1 MFCLSV
7 HRRCMHNTRCSL
19 ILCIIGPSIERSLNQ
34 SKCVLRSQPGKVKQK
49 IVALL
54 VFLFLNSAGRM
65 LSSLRRRWYVINES
79 NAGDKWNK
87 RNRLNIKRTPSFGF
101 ICSEIY
107 YYITQISTSMKSR
120 AYKTLLAVYEH
131 YAQTENL
138 FAIELSPSHR
148 FHLGLRMLAKLRKI
162 NIKLITLRRFR
173 SNADT
178 IPQIIY

>member
-79 NAGDKWNK
+79 NAGDKCFETAWI
-87 RNRLNIKRTPSFGF
+87 LNVHLHLVSFAARSIITSHKYLPPWSQELIKH
-101 ICSEIY
+101 CSRYTNI
-107 YYITQISTSMKSR
+107 MLKP
-120 AYKTLLAVYEH
+120 KTY
-131 YAQTENL
+131 
-138 FAIELSPSHR
+138 SPSNYL
-148 FHLGLRMLAKLRKI
+148 HLIAFI
-162 NIKLITLRRFR
+162 W
-173 SNADT
+173 DCEC
-178 IPQIIY
+178 

>member
-1 MFCLSV
+1 
-7 HRRCMHNTRCSL
+7 
-19 ILCIIGPSIERSLNQ
+19 
-34 SKCVLRSQPGKVKQK
+34 
-49 IVALL
+49 
-54 VFLFLNSAGRM
+54 M
-65 LSSLRRRWYVINES
+65 L
-79 NAGDKWNK
+79 

-138 FAIELSPSHR
+138 FAIKLSPSHR
-148 FHLGLRMLAKLRKI
+148 FHLGPRMPAKLRKI
-162 NIKLITLRRFR
+162 NTKLITLRRFR

-178 IPQIIY
+178 IPQIIYEFIHFDTNRNSQTSFLTKRVTTIIYYSESVFDLSI